1 MYNVRLIRKTN
12 ALISQWEEYTT
23 GVFRNMVKTISKAN
37 QSQGMLMF
45 TLTHSKQ
52 LFAIGTLKVREIVP
66 YQPTTQ
72 IPYSHHH
79 VIGAVTIRNNTI
91 PVINM
96 PAAIGL
102 RPIQPEEYASCYLI
116 VTDCLRTVVA
126 FMIRSIEKIIECDW
140 KSIECSP
147 KATGKNVFVTG
158 ITRFEEQIVQML
170 DVELLLSKI
179 YPQYESNNIPMLT
192 DVEREKLKALRILLV
207 DDSSIARKQLSDA
220 LDSINIGYQIRNN
233 GVEAL
238 TLMREESERGQP
250 IQLLVSDI
258 EMPGL
263 DGYEL
268 AFEIQ
273 SDHNLSKA
281 YTILHTSLSSE
292 ICVDRAR
299 QVGAHEALEK
309 FNAGDLVKAMLRG
322 SEQLENSHIVKNLE
336 LQV

>member
-1 MYNVRLIRKTN
+1 M
-12 ALISQWEEYTT
+12 A
-23 GVFRNMVKTISKAN
+23 KTISKAN

-45 TLTHSKQ
+45 TLTHSEQ

-79 VIGAVTIRNNTI
+79 VIGTVTIRDKTI

-96 PAAIGL
+96 PAAIGF
-102 RPIQPEEYASCYLI
+102 RPIQPEEYDSCYLI

-126 FMIRSIEKIIECDW
+126 FMVRSIEKIIECDW
-140 KSIECSP
+140 RSIEPSP
-147 KATGKNVFVTG
+147 QSAGKNVFVTG
-158 ITRFEEQIVQML
+158 ITRYDEQIIQML

-179 YPQYESNNIPMLT
+179 YPQYESTKIPMLT
-192 DVEREKLKALRILLV
+192 DIERERLKALNILLV
-207 DDSSIARKQLSDA
+207 DDSSIARKQLADA
-220 LDSINIGYQIRNN
+220 LDSINIAYQIRNN
-233 GVEAL
+233 GIEAL
-238 TLMREESERGQP
+238 ELMREEAERGQP

-268 AFEIQ
+268 AFETQ
-273 SDHNLSKA
+273 SDQQLSNA
-281 YTILHTSLSSE
+281 YIILHTSLSSE

-309 FNAGDLVKAMLRG
+309 FNAGDLVQAMLRG
-322 SEQLENSHIVKNLE
+322 AAMLESGTKPERIEVA
-336 LQV
+336 V

>member
-1 MYNVRLIRKTN
+1 M
-12 ALISQWEEYTT
+12 A
-23 GVFRNMVKTISKAN
+23 KTISKAN

-45 TLTHSKQ
+45 TLTRSEQ

-79 VIGAVTIRNNTI
+79 VIGTVTIRDKTI

-96 PAAIGL
+96 PAAIGF
-102 RPIQPEEYASCYLI
+102 RPIQPEEYDSCYLI

-126 FMIRSIEKIIECDW
+126 FMVRSIEKIIECDW
-140 KSIECSP
+140 RSIEPSP
-147 KATGKNVFVTG
+147 QSAGRNVFVTG

-179 YPQYESNNIPMLT
+179 YPQYESTKIPMLT
-192 DVEREKLKALRILLV
+192 DIERERLKALSILLV
-207 DDSSIARKQLSDA
+207 DDSSIARKQLADA
-220 LDSINIGYQIRNN
+220 LDSINISYQIRNN
-233 GVEAL
+233 GIEAL
-238 TLMREESERGQP
+238 ELMREEAERGQP

-268 AFEIQ
+268 AFETQ
-273 SDHNLSKA
+273 SEQQLSNA
-281 YTILHTSLSSE
+281 YIILHTSLSSE

-309 FNAGDLVKAMLRG
+309 FNAGDLIKAMLRG
-322 SEQLENSHIVKNLE
+322 AAMLESGSTKERIEVA
-336 LQV
+336 V